1 MQVYLAKLEEL
12 CKQFSEPNGEFERK
26 AMQIIHDHMPEI
38 TKDCSYFGDFA
49 CPGLEIN
56 DIIKAKYGE
65 ANDFSVCIP
74 CHGVECCDMPEKI
87 KTLQLTVARRIESY
101 K

>member
-12 CKQFSEPNGEFERK
+12 CKQFQEPNGEFERK
-26 AMQIIHDHMPEI
+26 AMQIIHDYMPEI
-38 TKDCSYFGDFA
+38 AKDCSYFA

-65 ANDFSVCIP
+65 ANDVSVCIP
-74 CHGVECCDMPEKI
+74 CHGIACCCDMPEKI
-87 KTLQLTVARRIESY
+87 KTLQLAVARRIESY